1 MEQYFEITKES
12 KHYQEYYDY
21 DAARSRF
28 ADAIR
33 KFNEENGINTDG
45 YIIYD
50 GYYWVDATAETVT
63 KFKSQLRKERLQG
76 CCSFRKNSAIGKAFI
91 ASGITKPSKPFVPF
105 SFKDISG
112 FSCRSRLFSFGKK
125 VYCSISCDYETDKK
139 LECPAGFIEMKASE
153 FFKIIE
159 EAKGAE

>member
-1 MEQYFEITKES
+1 MEQYFEITKDS

-21 DAARSRF
+21 EAARSRF
-28 ADAIR
+28 AEDIN

-50 GYYWVDATAETVT
+50 GYYWVDATAETIT

-91 ASGITKPSKPFVPF
+91 ASGIKKPFKPFVPF
-105 SFKDISG
+105 FFKDVTG
-112 FSCRSRLFSFGKK
+112 FSCKSRLFGFEGK
-125 VYCSISCDYETDKK
+125 VYCSISYEANIK
-139 LECPAGFIEMKASE
+139 LECPVGFAEMKASE
-153 FFKIIE
+153 FFKVVEEIE
-159 EAKGAE
+159 KE